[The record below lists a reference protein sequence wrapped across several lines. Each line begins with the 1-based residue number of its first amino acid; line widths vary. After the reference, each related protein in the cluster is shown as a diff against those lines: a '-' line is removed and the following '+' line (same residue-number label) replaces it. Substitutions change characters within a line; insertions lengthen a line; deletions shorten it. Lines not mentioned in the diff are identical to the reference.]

1 MTQEQVSTL
10 TVTVNGQVREVGA
23 GTTVAAVVATVTPA
37 GSGVAVAL
45 NDAIVP
51 RGDWVRVELRDADRI
66 EVLTAVQGG

>member
-1 MTQEQVSTL
+1 MTREPVTMLTITL
-10 TVTVNGQVREVGA
+10 NGRPREVGA
-23 GTTVAAVVATVTPA
+23 GTTVAAVVATVTTA

-51 RGDWVRVELRDADRI
+51 RGDWTRVELGDADRI